1 MSVVTL
7 ATARTFLNIDTGTP
21 DAKIQ
26 PRLDA
31 AEAIIERRVGP
42 LSATAKTFRV
52 RGSGTTVLAL
62 PYAPII
68 TLTSITGKSGNAVT
82 GTYLN
87 MTAGTVEADS
97 EFSEDYY
104 TVVVSAG
111 RATLPGHLTEAV
123 LLMTKHLYAAHRGGN
138 PNAAATEVPLLASAI
153 PASVEALLALEP
165 VSMFGFA

>member
-7 ATARTFLNIDTGTP
+7 AAARTYLNIDTGTP

-26 PRLDA
+26 PRLDE
-31 AEAIIERRVGP
+31 AEAIIAQRVGP

-52 RGSGTTVLAL
+52 RGTGTTVLAL
-62 PYAPII
+62 PYPVI
-68 TLTSITGKSGNAVT
+68 TVTSVTAKSGNAIT

-87 MTAGTVEADS
+87 TLAWTVEAES
-97 EFSEDYY
+97 PFSEDYY

-138 PNAAATEVPLLASAI
+138 PNAAASDVPLLASAI

-165 VSMFGFA
+165 SFGYA